1 MIVLLLVGVVVLRF
15 SRLAAFVAALGSTAS
30 VITAVLTGVG
40 SAVIVAAT
48 SAWAAPDTVTVHV
61 LLKKIV
67 PYGQIN
73 LCHLHRS
80 TVSASVTRVAIPR
93 LIVSTVSVS
102 IAGAAT
108 VASRSTIR
116 VSSSVH
122 PRWRM
127 AWEARHARH
136 HSLPFAEAETA

>member
-61 LLKKIV
+61 LLKMIV
-67 PYGQIN
+67 P
-73 LCHLHRS
+73 CC
-80 TVSASVTRVAIPR
+80 
-93 LIVSTVSVS
+93 
-102 IAGAAT
+102 
-108 VASRSTIR
+108 
-116 VSSSVH
+116 
-122 PRWRM
+122 
-127 AWEARHARH
+127 
-136 HSLPFAEAETA
+136 